1 MISEQIGNI
10 LSIVLTLT
18 GLVVSLF
25 HYISRP
31 ARSWIYCIGFL
42 LGNLLSN
49 YYWGAYTFLMG
60 SYPNITS
67 YMAYLGWDICFVFL
81 ALLVYETRIPKK
93 RRFISPVA
101 LIPIPINIA
110 QFILYIQFGGI
121 INNLI
126 QSGLTT
132 FAICLSINSYMYYL
146 KNKDKGAEKPYV
158 AIIAFIF
165 VCLEHIMWT
174 SSCFDWPSEWLY
186 PYTYAVFL
194 SFLVYIL
201 LPWAISKDLKI
212 PWRISNTDTV
222 RGVQKILRPVYIGMV
237 VIFCLGGYFF
247 VSWIKDVMIAE
258 MGADETSNVFSV
270 IAVIL
275 FAITVILILFTI
287 SILLIFS
294 YGHSAAESA
303 ILRKE
308 KAYAEKANAAKSDF
322 LANMSHEI
330 RTPINAV
337 LGMNELILRES
348 ISPNEESLTNI
359 AKYSADIESAGNNLL
374 SIINDILDFSK
385 IEAGKLV
392 IIDDKYKLGPVL
404 DDIYNMIFFRA
415 QEKNLKFEIK
425 VDDSLPEELIG
436 DAVRVRQV
444 VVNILNNAVKYTN
457 EGGVKFFVEKAET
470 KAPAVG
476 ETINLVF
483 RVSDTGIGI
492 KEEDLEKMFDKFERV
507 DLTKNSTV
515 EGTGLG
521 LAITRNLLDL
531 MGGDIHVESKYG
543 QGSVFT
549 VTIPQEV
556 ASAEP
561 VGNSRDRFEKFLEN
575 KENLQETFH
584 APDAHILVVDDTVMN
599 LRVVT
604 GLLKKTEIQIDT
616 AASGMEAMEKAE
628 TIPYDIILMDQRMP
642 GMDGTVAMD
651 LIKAQEGGANNN
663 TPFICLTA
671 DAVSGAKEKY
681 LSQGF
686 TDYLTK
692 PINRKELEDMLKKYL
707 LKD

>member
-1 MISEQIGNI
+1 
-10 LSIVLTLT
+10 
-18 GLVVSLF
+18 
-25 HYISRP
+25 
-31 ARSWIYCIGFL
+31 
-42 LGNLLSN
+42 
-49 YYWGAYTFLMG
+49 
-60 SYPNITS
+60 
-67 YMAYLGWDICFVFL
+67 
-81 ALLVYETRIPKK
+81 
-93 RRFISPVA
+93 
-101 LIPIPINIA
+101 
-110 QFILYIQFGGI
+110 
-121 INNLI
+121 
-126 QSGLTT
+126 
-132 FAICLSINSYMYYL
+132 
-146 KNKDKGAEKPYV
+146 
-158 AIIAFIF
+158 
-165 VCLEHIMWT
+165 
-174 SSCFDWPSEWLY
+174 
-186 PYTYAVFL
+186 
-194 SFLVYIL
+194 
-201 LPWAISKDLKI
+201 
-212 PWRISNTDTV
+212 
-222 RGVQKILRPVYIGMV
+222 
-237 VIFCLGGYFF
+237 
-247 VSWIKDVMIAE
+247 
-258 MGADETSNVFSV
+258 
-270 IAVIL
+270 
-275 FAITVILILFTI
+275 
-287 SILLIFS
+287 
-294 YGHSAAESA
+294 
-303 ILRKE
+303 
-308 KAYAEKANAAKSDF
+308 
-322 LANMSHEI
+322 MSHEI
-330 RTPINAV
+330 RTPINSI
-337 LGMNELILRES
+337 LGLNEIILRQKDAS
-348 ISPNEESLTNI
+348 EEIIRDSTNI
-359 AKYSADIESAGNNLL
+359 QGAGRMLL
-374 SIINDILDFSK
+374 AIINDILDFSK

-686 TDYLTK
+686 SDYLTK